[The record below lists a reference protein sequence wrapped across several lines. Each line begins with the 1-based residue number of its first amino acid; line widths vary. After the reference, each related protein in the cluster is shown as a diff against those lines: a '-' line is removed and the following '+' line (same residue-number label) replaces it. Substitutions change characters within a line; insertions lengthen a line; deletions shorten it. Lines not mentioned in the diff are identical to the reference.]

1 MLTVKAKM
9 IKEEMN
15 ELTRMFVNEFV
26 MADTFNEVS
35 PEEFLIM
42 QKFVSLLNNSLELM
56 AEEAEMLETI
66 DQKLDALLVS
76 K

>member
-15 ELTRMFVNEFV
+15 ELTRMFVNECV
-26 MADTFNEVS
+26 TVDTFNEVS
-35 PEEFLIM
+35 PEQFLMM
-42 QKFVSLLNNSLELM
+42 QKSISLLNNSLELM

>member
-26 MADTFNEVS
+26 MVDTFNEVS

-56 AEEAEMLETI
+56 EEEAEMLETI

>member
-42 QKFVSLLNNSLELM
+42 QKFISLLNNSLELM